1 MNSQKPLKEFWH
13 LDIKPD
19 EYGAIPQLDASYAD
33 GWETFAPPVWD
44 TTEKLWRV
52 IVWRDK
58 EVSVP
63 TPIPPTKP
71 TLISEATPITPPAPV
86 TEQPII
92 PPAPV
97 PEPTTDQPEAESVD
111 ETHAEDTTPPKGD
124 EQPVTI
130 VMPNLYPPMDFET
143 EMRRIRADNSLSPM
157 EKTEAIKKA
166 GNEIALAKARVA
178 GEQAWD
184 AWNRLYPVSEN
195 FRFPLLEEKAGAK

>member
-1 MNSQKPLKEFWH
+1 MNSPRPPKEFIIVPVVETPLLNKLYEEGWDVVH
-13 LDIKPD
+13 L
-19 EYGAIPQLDASYAD
+19 QFTDAGFLRGVFS
-33 GWETFAPPVWD
+33 
-44 TTEKLWRV
+44 
-52 IVWRDK
+52 RDK
-58 EVSVP
+58 AVVPVLTPEP
-63 TPIPPTKP
+63 TPKP

-92 PPAPV
+92 PPAPA

-111 ETHAEDTTPPKGD
+111 EAHTEDTTPPKGD
-124 EQPVTI
+124 EQPVII

-157 EKTEAIKKA
+157 EKNEAIKKA
-166 GNEIALAKARVA
+166 GNEIALAKARIA

-195 FRFPLLEEKAGAK
+195 FRFSLLEEKAGAK